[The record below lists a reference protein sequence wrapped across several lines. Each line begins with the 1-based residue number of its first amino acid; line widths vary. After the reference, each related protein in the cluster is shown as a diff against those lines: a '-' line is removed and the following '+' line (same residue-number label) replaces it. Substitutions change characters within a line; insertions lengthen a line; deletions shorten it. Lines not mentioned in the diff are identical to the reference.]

1 MHNAIDF
8 SKLERITPRTDSWD
22 KVCARLDQQNG
33 LFNRFLRFPI
43 YSAIPL
49 AASFLL
55 VGLSV
60 FMTAFNHT
68 DSSIVPM
75 QSTTSSEISAWY
87 GSLGSETSDDLET
100 LDESE
105 TISYL
110 LKETK

>member
-8 SKLERITPRTDSWD
+8 SKLERISPRKDSWD
-22 KVCARLDQQNG
+22 KVCARLDRQDG

-55 VGLSV
+55 VGFSV
-60 FMTAFNHT
+60 FMTAINHA
-68 DSSIVPM
+68 DSSIVSM
-75 QSTTSSEISAWY
+75 QATASSEISAWY
-87 GSLGSETSDDLET
+87 ESLGTESSDDLEI

-110 LKETK
+110 FKETK